1 MVNESR
7 IPEAIL
13 EKPEHVTDVE
23 LERLIMREL
32 FKNLFESNNLFK
44 SPKLVDI
51 EYFSN
56 VFVDGF
62 NFKIKRLHGNK
73 VSK

>member
-7 IPEAIL
+7 IRGVIPG
-13 EKPEHVTDVE
+13 KPEHVTDAE
-23 LERLIMREL
+23 LEHLIMREL
-32 FKNLFESNNLFK
+32 FKNLLESNNLFK

-51 EYFSN
+51 EIIPKWSI
-56 VFVDGF
+56 DGF
-62 NFKIKRLHGNK
+62 NFKIKRIHGNK